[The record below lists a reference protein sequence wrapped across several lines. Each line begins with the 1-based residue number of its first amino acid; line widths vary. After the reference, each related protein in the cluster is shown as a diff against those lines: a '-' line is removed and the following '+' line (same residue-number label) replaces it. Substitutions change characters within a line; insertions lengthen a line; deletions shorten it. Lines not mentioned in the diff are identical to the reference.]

1 MLHLWLAIA
10 ALSCRAV
17 AKVCTNVTVPV
28 YINAR
33 QGVFDVP
40 TLQTNLDAT
49 RFAQNFTNIRGNFS
63 EESLVGYQTV
73 TGLYN
78 ISAKYCRPDGGS
90 RPNATVQFLI
100 HGIGFDKR

>member
-1 MLHLWLAIA
+1 MLYLLLTIA
-10 ALSCRAV
+10 ALSCQAV
-17 AKVCTNVTVPV
+17 AKVCTDVTVPV

-33 QGVFDVP
+33 HGIYNVP

-49 RFAQNFTNIRGNFS
+49 RFAQNFTSNRGNFS

-78 ISAKYCRPDGGS
+78 ISAEYCRPDSGS
-90 RPNATVQFLI
+90 RLNATVQVLI